1 VDTGAI
7 RAHVSLVM
15 GDRKLLGS
23 RAWLLVLVSLAVVPC
38 LALRGEAMPRA
49 AASERVSGRESTP
62 PQRTKRPAGIYHPLQ
77 EGQTLSTLSRAYRVP
92 VAILISANRIDDPR
106 SIRAGTPIFIPG
118 ARRILSIPENQTP
131 PLAWPL
137 EGRIMTPFNAP
148 GWRRHDGIDI
158 DGEMGQ
164 IIRAAATGRVLDA
177 GRDGRY
183 GKAILLDHGGNLTTY
198 YAHASRL
205 LVKKGDWVEQGDPIA
220 EVGCS
225 GNARG
230 THLHFEARRNGR
242 PMDPLR
248 LLPVSTAAAASRR

>member
-1 VDTGAI
+1 
-7 RAHVSLVM
+7 M
-15 GDRKLLGS
+15 GDRKLLGP
-23 RAWLLVLVSLAVVPC
+23 RATLLVLVFLAVDPC
-38 LALRGEAMPRA
+38 LVLRGEAMPRA
-49 AASERVSGRESTP
+49 AASERVSGRESRP
-62 PQRTKRPAGIYHPLQ
+62 RRRTKRPAGIYHPLE

-92 VAILISANRIDDPR
+92 VATLLSVNGIEDPR

-118 ARRILSIPENQTP
+118 ARRILSIPEEETP

-137 EGRIMTPFNAP
+137 AGRIMTPFNAP
-148 GWRRHDGIDI
+148 GRRHHDGIDI
-158 DGEMGQ
+158 DGELGQ
-164 IIRAAATGRVLDA
+164 IIRAAAAGRVLDA

-183 GKAILLDHGGNLTTY
+183 GKAVLLDHGENLTTY

-205 LVKKGDWVEQGDPIA
+205 LVEEGDWVEQGDPIA

-242 PMDPLR
+242 PMNPLR
-248 LLPVSTAAAASRR
+248 LLPVSTAVAASRR